1 MTNDHGHILVV
12 DDNRMN
18 RLKLSRS
25 LEKQGHTVAL
35 AENGRQALEM
45 MQAQAFD
52 LALLDIVMPE
62 MDGYQT
68 LERLKRDSAL
78 RDIPVIMISAIDE
91 MESIVKCVEMGA
103 EDYLPKPFDPVLLK
117 ARIGASLGKKRLRDK
132 LALLNQV
139 GQELTATLDLPR
151 VVERLLRALT
161 EIVGAQGAMVW
172 LRDQEQ
178 ADSLVCQGAL
188 FHGQKRSLP
197 NLRLSRGQGVA
208 GWVAENGQSAI
219 VHHAPDD
226 ARFFPGV
233 DQQTGSSTT
242 SLLAVPLW
250 TGDTVSG
257 VLQVVNKLDGNQVPG
272 QGGQVPGQGGQVP
285 GQGGQVPGQGGQVPG
300 QGGQV
305 PGQGG
310 QVPGQG
316 GFDEDD
322 GVLVETLAA
331 SAAVALDNARLVE
344 ALRQRTAELEARNEE
359 LDAFAHTVAHDLKNP
374 LTVISGFASLLV
386 KANARMKREKLQE
399 HLHIIAQHGRKMDN
413 IIDELLLLSS
423 VRKVDEIDLHTLPM
437 AALASHATQRL
448 AYLIEE
454 YQAEVLIPDAWP
466 AALGYGPWI
475 EEVWVNYLS
484 NAIKYGGQP
493 PRIEL
498 GAFPPSIPPKGG
510 EVSDHLKGGE
520 VSELVKILYY
530 RYPKDNNSSFFEF
543 TFDYDTPLANCLHSQ
558 AMVRCHTRSSVTSS

>member
-1 MTNDHGHILVV
+1 MKNNHGHILVV

-35 AENGRQALEM
+35 AENGRQALDM
-45 MQAQAFD
+45 MQTQAFD

-62 MDGYQT
+62 MDGYQA
-68 LERLKRDSAL
+68 LERLKRDSTL
-78 RDIPVIMISAIDE
+78 RDIPVIVISAIDE

-103 EDYLPKPFDPVLLK
+103 EDYLSKPFDPVLLR

-132 LALLNQV
+132 LASLNHV

-161 EIVGAQGAMVW
+161 GIVGAQGAVVW
-172 LRDQEQ
+172 LRDQEGEGE
-178 ADSLVCQGAL
+178 LVCQGAL
-188 FHGQKRSLP
+188 CQGQKHSCTD
-197 NLRLSRGQGVA
+197 LRLRRGQGIA
-208 GWVAENGQSAI
+208 GWVAESGQSLI
-219 VHHAPDD
+219 LHHAPDD

-233 DQQTGSSTT
+233 DQRTGLCTT
-242 SLLAVPLW
+242 SLLAAPLW
-250 TGDTVSG
+250 TRDTVSG
-257 VLQVVNKLDGNQVPG
+257 VLQVMNKLE
-272 QGGQVPGQGGQVP
+272 
-285 GQGGQVPGQGGQVPG
+285 
-300 QGGQV
+300 
-305 PGQGG
+305 
-310 QVPGQG
+310 G

-331 SAAVALDNARLVE
+331 SAAIALDNARLVE

-374 LTVISGFASLLV
+374 LTVVSGFASVLV
-386 KANARMKREKLQE
+386 RSGSRMQREKLQE
-399 HLHIIAQHGRKMDN
+399 RLRVIAQHGSKMNN

-423 VRKVDEIDLHTLPM
+423 VRKMDEIDLHTLPM
-437 AALASHATQRL
+437 AALVSQATQRL

-454 YQAEVLIPDAWP
+454 YQAEVLTPEAWP

-498 GAFPPSIPPKGG
+498 GFDSGQWSVGSGQSTLTTDHQPLTTTIRFWIRDNGPGLTKEEQARLFTPFTRLNQVRAKGHGLGLSIVRRIVEKLNGQVGVESVIG
-510 EVSDHLKGGE
+510 EGSTFSFTLPGA
-520 VSELVKILYY
+520 
-530 RYPKDNNSSFFEF
+530 PAKDC
-543 TFDYDTPLANCLHSQ
+543 A
-558 AMVRCHTRSSVTSS
+558 